1 MRYNHAGKVLKKVSL
16 LLSIWNRIKQHPKAG
31 MLLLAYAAFIAL
43 GIPDG
48 LLGVAWPSIR
58 TSFSLPLDALAMFFP
73 ATVSGYMVSSFSSG
87 PLVSRWGIGRVLAAS
102 CAVTGVALVG
112 YTLVPAWWMMVLLG
126 VLSGLGAGAI
136 DAGLNSYVAA
146 HFNEGLMQWLHAFY
160 GIGVTLGPVIM
171 TLALT
176 TMNSW
181 RAGYRTV
188 GGFQFIMAVAF
199 VLTLSLWN
207 SKTSQSSEQEPKRL
221 TDYKTSM
228 METLCQPAAW
238 LSALLFFVY
247 VGIEVSYGTWTY
259 SLLVESRGIDPEL
272 AGAVAGS
279 YWATFTIGRA
289 LAGLYAQK
297 AGIVRTVAGSLAAAL
312 VGTILL
318 IWDPAPVVNLLAV
331 ALVGLA
337 IAPVFAALM
346 SATVY
351 RVGAKHAS
359 NTIGIQMAASGLGTA
374 VIPGALGILATRFTL
389 EVIPI
394 CLALVLII
402 LFGLFRVSLIG
413 KKMQADREE
422 TRSAGH

>member
-1 MRYNHAGKVLKKVSL
+1 MQL
-16 LLSIWNRIKQHPKAG
+16 LNRIKKHPKAG

-58 TSFSLPLDALAMFFP
+58 ISFSLPLDALAMFFP
-73 ATVSGYMVSSFSSG
+73 ATVSGYMISSFSSG
-87 PLVSRWGIGRVLAAS
+87 PLVSRWGIGRILAAS
-102 CAVTGVALVG
+102 CAITGVALVG
-112 YTLVPAWWMMVLLG
+112 YTIVPSWWMMVALG

-146 HFNEGLMQWLHAFY
+146 HFNERLMQWLHAFY

-171 TLALT
+171 TVALAW
-176 TMNSW
+176 MNSW

-188 GGFQFIMAVAF
+188 GGFQFFMAVAF
-199 VLTLSLWN
+199 VLTLSMWN
-207 SKTSQSSEQEPKRL
+207 HKTSNSSDKEPKRL

-228 METLCQPAAW
+228 FETLREPAAW

-247 VGIEVSYGTWTY
+247 VGAEVSYGTWTY
-259 SLLVESRGIDPEL
+259 SLLVESRGIDPEM

-289 LAGLYAQK
+289 LAGLYAHK
-297 AGIVRTVAGSLAAAL
+297 AGIIRTVFGSLAAAL
-312 VGTILL
+312 VGTVLL
-318 IWDPAPVVNLLAV
+318 IWNPAPVFNLVAV

-374 VIPGALGILATRFTL
+374 VIPGTLGVLATRFSL
-389 EVIPI
+389 EVIPVS
-394 CLALVLII
+394 LALILLI
-402 LFGLFRVSLIG
+402 LYGLFRLSLVG
-413 KKMQADREE
+413 KKMQADPGEIH
-422 TRSAGH
+422 SPVN

>member
-1 MRYNHAGKVLKKVSL
+1 
-16 LLSIWNRIKQHPKAG
+16 

-43 GIPDG
+43 GMPDG

-73 ATVSGYMVSSFSSG
+73 ATVSGYMISSFSSG
-87 PLVSRWGIGRVLAAS
+87 PLVSRWGIGRVLAFS
-102 CAVTGVALVG
+102 CALTGVALAG

-126 VLSGLGAGAI
+126 VLAGLGAGAI

-176 TMNSW
+176 WLNSW
-181 RAGYRTV
+181 RTGYRAV
-188 GGFQFIMAVAF
+188 GGFQFFMAVAF
-199 VLTLSLWN
+199 VLTLSMWN
-207 SKTSQSSEQEPKRL
+207 HKSEHYSEQEPKRL

-228 METLCQPAAW
+228 IETLQRPAAW

-247 VGIEVSYGTWTY
+247 VGVEVSYGTWTY

-279 YWATFTIGRA
+279 YWATFTVGRV
-289 LAGLYAQK
+289 LAGLYARK
-297 AGIVRTVAGSLAAAL
+297 AGIALTVQASLAAAL
-312 VGTILL
+312 AGTVLL
-318 IWDPAPVVNLLAV
+318 IWNPAQFVNLLAV

-337 IAPVFAALM
+337 IAPIFAALM

-351 RVGAKHAS
+351 RVGTKHAS

-374 VIPGALGILATRFTL
+374 VIPGTLGILATRFSL

-394 CLALVLII
+394 CLALVLLI
-402 LFGLFRVSLIG
+402 LFGLFRLSLMQ
-413 KKMQADREE
+413 KKMQVGPEE
-422 TRSAGH
+422 IHSPGN